1 MHYLIQKSHRFL
13 AIVSPNKHCNVSIC
27 DYSYIISIAGRKC
40 FRVSYGYGKDFP
52 PMHGLK
58 LVPFHLAEIYSFLVK
73 RKLALLKSNQPGITR
88 AEATKKVAKPEGRMV
103 RPCAPQR
110 FVVHFLLSFCHA

>member
-27 DYSYIISIAGRKC
+27 DYFYIISIAGRKC

-58 LVPFHLAEIYSFLVK
+58 LVPFRLV
-73 RKLALLKSNQPGITR
+73 G
-88 AEATKKVAKPEGRMV
+88 E
-103 RPCAPQR
+103 
-110 FVVHFLLSFCHA
+110 LSPTTFGS

>member
-27 DYSYIISIAGRKC
+27 DYFYIISIAGRKC

-58 LVPFHLAEIYSFLVK
+58 LVPFALTASHLSTAALPDRFNRAIEI
-73 RKLALLKSNQPGITR
+73 
-88 AEATKKVAKPEGRMV
+88 
-103 RPCAPQR
+103 
-110 FVVHFLLSFCHA
+110 H

>member
-27 DYSYIISIAGRKC
+27 DYFYIISIAGRKC

-58 LVPFHLAEIYSFLVK
+58 PRNVNGHRNTVRMAG
-73 RKLALLKSNQPGITR
+73 GIR
-88 AEATKKVAKPEGRMV
+88 CQVMGRELME
-103 RPCAPQR
+103 RIS
-110 FVVHFLLSFCHA
+110 H

>member
-27 DYSYIISIAGRKC
+27 DYFYIISIAGRKC

-58 LVPFHLAEIYSFLVK
+58 LVPFYLTTTHQQRRQPEYQL
-73 RKLALLKSNQPGITR
+73 RKNRYQNQSDDVGQQ
-88 AEATKKVAKPEGRMV
+88 EGQGGTKDRTYP
-103 RPCAPQR
+103 
-110 FVVHFLLSFCHA
+110 